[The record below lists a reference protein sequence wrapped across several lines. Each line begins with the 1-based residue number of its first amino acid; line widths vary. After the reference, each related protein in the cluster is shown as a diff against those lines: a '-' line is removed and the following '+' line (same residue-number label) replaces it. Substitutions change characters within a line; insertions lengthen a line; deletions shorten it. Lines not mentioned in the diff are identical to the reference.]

1 MASNK
6 APTRGPFASIHN
18 PNPGLHYGA
27 LATPTS
33 ARELGKSREV
43 DQGIDMAL
51 VGAAN
56 TSLHSQIG
64 VGPII
69 NLSFPPVADRSGV
82 AGAGVSFQFS
92 LDRPHLPGL
101 LQVRVSAA

>member
-27 LATPTS
+27 LAAPTS
-33 ARELGKSREV
+33 ARELGKAREAAM

-51 VGAAN
+51 VG
-56 TSLHSQIG
+56 S
-64 VGPII
+64 
-69 NLSFPPVADRSGV
+69 
-82 AGAGVSFQFS
+82 
-92 LDRPHLPGL
+92 
-101 LQVRVSAA
+101 